1 MKKLLIV
8 LVIIIAVVLLIFG
21 AYSVF
26 LAPKVP
32 QVFIDRHNETAAL
45 GEEVAQVADLNSMP
59 EWSAVSQQ
67 MKDEKYSDALKSTEI
82 ALGRKKDAA
91 AKLSSIDSKLVEMKA
106 MAEKISDADIKAGA
120 KKFIEMAQKENVA
133 RTNYNNLQ
141 IQMLEKMKTMVGILV
156 KNSKTI
162 SAADEAAINSLS
174 KQINDLKNQFAAAE
188 KAESEIQS
196 QYKEAEKV
204 FFKLVNLS
212 VAD

>member
-8 LVIIIAVVLLIFG
+8 LVVVIAVVLLAFG
-21 AYSVF
+21 AYYIF

-32 QVFIDRHNETAAL
+32 QAFIDRHNETAAL

-59 EWSAVSQQ
+59 EWNAVSQQ

-82 ALGRKKDAA
+82 ALGRKNGAA
-91 AKLSSIDSKLVEMKA
+91 AKLSSIDSKLAEMA
-106 MAEKISDADIKAGA
+106 AIAEKISDADIKTGA
-120 KKFIEMAQKENVA
+120 KKFIEMAKKENTV
-133 RTNYNNLQ
+133 RISYNNLQ

-162 SAADEAAINSLS
+162 SAADEATINSLS
-174 KQINDLKNQFAAAE
+174 KQINDLKNQFTAAE

-196 QYKEAEKV
+196 QYKEAEKE

-212 VAD
+212 VAE